1 MPETPPNP
9 VFRSTAVLTARNGKI
24 RYFRSPDEV
33 PEDLQRDLDKALH
46 GDLTANVILADE
58 GGQTYLRTRAES
70 KRPIASVLNWRR
82 FLVRRLVL
90 EAAGAAAVAMFL
102 WLLVASR

>member
-1 MPETPPNP
+1 MREVSPNP

-33 PEDLQRDLDKALH
+33 PADLQRDLEKALH

-58 GGQTYLRTRAES
+58 GGQKYLQARAES
-70 KRPIASVLNWRR
+70 APPAASRQNWRR
-82 FLVRRLVL
+82 LLVQRLAL
-90 EAAGAAAVAMFL
+90 EAAGAAAVAMAL